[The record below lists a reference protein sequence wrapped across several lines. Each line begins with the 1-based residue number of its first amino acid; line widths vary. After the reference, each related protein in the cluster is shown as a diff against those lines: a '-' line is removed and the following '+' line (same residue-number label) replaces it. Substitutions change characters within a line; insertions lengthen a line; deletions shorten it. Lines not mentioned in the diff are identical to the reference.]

1 MLTSIVSLM
10 YLPLLVSTSIQCRSE
25 GTTFSF
31 ISILTQPTVYFAKTN
46 QTKKGHFVVNAD
58 EFFHR

>member
-31 ISILTQPTVYFAKTN
+31 ISILTQPTVYFAKTD
-46 QTKKGHFVVNAD
+46 QTKKGC
-58 EFFHR
+58 EIMIIL